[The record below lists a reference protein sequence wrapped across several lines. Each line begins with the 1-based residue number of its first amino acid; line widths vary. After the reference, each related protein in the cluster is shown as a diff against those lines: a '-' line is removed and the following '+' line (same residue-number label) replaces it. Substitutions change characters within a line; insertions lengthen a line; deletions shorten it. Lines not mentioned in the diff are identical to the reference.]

1 LGLNPSPERLQR
13 AVAFSSFG
21 VLSKQEESG
30 GFKERAPH
38 ARAFFRR
45 GRPGEGREALD
56 AASIDTVERAH
67 QSQMTRFGYLKQHE
81 RAS

>member
-1 LGLNPSPERLQR
+1 
-13 AVAFSSFG
+13 